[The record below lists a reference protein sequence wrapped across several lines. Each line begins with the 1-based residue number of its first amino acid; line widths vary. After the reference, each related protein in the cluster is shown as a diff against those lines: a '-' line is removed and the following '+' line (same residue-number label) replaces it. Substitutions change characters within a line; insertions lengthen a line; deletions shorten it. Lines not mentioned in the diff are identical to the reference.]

1 MLKGINIGTDTT
13 VKDILDILEGVDPT
27 ARSEERRVGK
37 ECAA

>member
-27 ARSEERRVGK
+27 EIGRAHV
-37 ECAA
+37 